1 MGPSPVNFS
10 GLMFQP
16 ISYTVDKETGRV
28 NYEEMEEK
36 ARAERPKLIIAGA
49 SAYSREWDYARIRK
63 LDADGDFS
71 RTNRQRKVI
80 TALLDAYRDTNL
92 SSALSLLEQVLP
104 LITTD
109 MTDREI
115 LGYAVSL
122 FPLMTGGEVVSQ
134 HIPAAGTYA
143 SRNIDGMAVLV
154 ADLEANRQVLKD
166 TLGG

>member
-1 MGPSPVNFS
+1 MCP
-10 GLMFQP
+10 
-16 ISYTVDKETGRV
+16 
-28 NYEEMEEK
+28 
-36 ARAERPKLIIAGA
+36 
-49 SAYSREWDYARIRK
+49 
-63 LDADGDFS
+63 
-71 RTNRQRKVI
+71 
-80 TALLDAYRDTNL
+80 ALLDAYRDTSL

>member
-1 MGPSPVNFS
+1 
-10 GLMFQP
+10 
-16 ISYTVDKETGRV
+16 
-28 NYEEMEEK
+28 
-36 ARAERPKLIIAGA
+36 
-49 SAYSREWDYARIRK
+49 
-63 LDADGDFS
+63 
-71 RTNRQRKVI
+71 
-80 TALLDAYRDTNL
+80 
-92 SSALSLLEQVLP
+92 
-104 LITTD
+104 

-143 SRNIDGMAVLV
+143 SRNIDGMLV